1 MTETQRD
8 YIKSQLEI
16 IDAKSSTDDLIKYG
30 MLLSVAKLDAEVK
43 KYLDKGVSVKIK
55 ELSHGIP
62 LVVASGFE

>member
-16 IDAKSSTDDLIKYG
+16 IDKKTNKDDLIKYG

-43 KYLDKGVSVKIK
+43 KYLDKGVNVKMK
-55 ELSHGIP
+55 ELSHDIP
-62 LVVASGFE
+62 LVVAAGFE